1 MEHDDLMLAVED
13 LKSRDGRYKIQ
24 AYLFTIDAL
33 EFTMGRLGR
42 RGHVSGG
49 ELLEGI
55 AVLAKREFGPTAKMV
70 LESWGVKET
79 RDFGE
84 IVFSLVGAG
93 LLGKTDE
100 DSLTDFESV
109 YDFDEVFEKRYD
121 WKLEEPLL

>member
-1 MEHDDLMLAVED
+1 MEHDDLMLAVEH
-13 LKSRDGRYKIQ
+13 LKSRDGRYKVQ
-24 AYLFTIDAL
+24 AYLFTMDAL
-33 EFTMGRLGR
+33 EFTMARLGR
-42 RGHVSGG
+42 RGHVSGR
-49 ELLEGI
+49 ELVEGI

-70 LESWGVKET
+70 FESWGVRQT

-100 DSLTDFESV
+100 DSIEDFESI

-121 WKLEEPLL
+121 WELEGPPL

>member
-1 MEHDDLMLAVED
+1 MEHEDLMLTVEH

-24 AYLFTIDAL
+24 AYLFTMDAL
-33 EFTMGRLGR
+33 EFTMARLGR

-84 IVFSLVGAG
+84 IVFSLVSAG

-100 DSLTDFESV
+100 DSIEDFESV
-109 YDFDEVFEKRYD
+109 YNFDEVFEKHYD
-121 WKLEEPLL
+121 WKVEEPLL

>member
-1 MEHDDLMLAVED
+1 MLTVEH
-13 LKSRDGRYKIQ
+13 LKSRDGRYKME

-33 EFTMGRLGR
+33 EFTMVRLGR

-49 ELLEGI
+49 ELLDGI
-55 AVLAKREFGPTAKMV
+55 AVLAQREFGPTAKMV
-70 LESWGVKET
+70 LESWGVKKT

-100 DSLTDFESV
+100 DSLEDFESV
-109 YDFDEVFEKRYD
+109 YDFDEVFEKQYD
-121 WKLEEPLL
+121 WRLEEPLL

>member
-1 MEHDDLMLAVED
+1 LEHEDLILTVEH

-24 AYLFTIDAL
+24 AYFFTMDAL
-33 EFTMGRLGR
+33 EFTMARLGR

-70 LESWGVKET
+70 LENWGIRET

-84 IVFSLVGAG
+84 IVFSLVNAG

-100 DSLTDFESV
+100 DSIEDFESV
-109 YDFDEVFEKRYD
+109 YDFDEVFEKHYD
-121 WKLEEPLL
+121 WKVEEPLP

>member
-1 MEHDDLMLAVED
+1 MEHDDVMLTVEH
-13 LKSRDGRYKIQ
+13 LKSRDGRYKME

-33 EFTMGRLGR
+33 EFTMSRLGR

-49 ELLEGI
+49 ELLDGI
-55 AVLAKREFGPTAKMV
+55 AVLAQREFGPTAKMV
-70 LESWGVKET
+70 LESWGVKKT

-100 DSLTDFESV
+100 DSLEDFESV
-109 YDFDEVFEKRYD
+109 YDFDEVFEKQYD
-121 WKLEEPLL
+121 WRLEEPLL

>member
-1 MEHDDLMLAVED
+1 LDQDDLMLTVEH

-33 EFTMGRLGR
+33 EFTMARLGR
-42 RGHVSGG
+42 RGHVSGR

-70 LESWGVKET
+70 FESWGVAET

-100 DSLTDFESV
+100 DSIEDFEAV
-109 YDFDEVFEKRYD
+109 YDFNDIFEKRYD
-121 WKLEEPLL
+121 WKVEEPF

>member
-1 MEHDDLMLAVED
+1 MDQDDLMLTVEH

-33 EFTMGRLGR
+33 EFTMARLGR
-42 RGHVSGG
+42 RGHVSGR

-70 LESWGVKET
+70 FESWGVVET

-100 DSLTDFESV
+100 DSIEDFEAV
-109 YDFDEVFEKRYD
+109 YDFNDIFEKRYD
-121 WKLEEPLL
+121 WKVEEPF